1 MRKSILALALL
12 PFVWTTNVYALA
24 LTDINLSSGI
34 NEPLDARI
42 PLRALQPNDMETIR
56 IKLADTEHFTRANLE
71 RLPILDDLRFEAV
84 RSPDGSAYIRITT
97 DSAVNEPFLSF
108 IVEVSWSRGRI
119 LREYTLLLDPPTYT
133 GAASAA
139 VREAE
144 TSATKAIVA
153 KEIVA
158 KEIVDRTA
166 ASRTETSSM
175 ASVASTTSAATMV
188 DETGGAYSLYGPVTA
203 EDTLWSIATRSRPDK
218 SVSIEQMMLA
228 LRQHNPDAFVENNI
242 NALKAGAIL
251 RIPDRGK
258 TMTIP
263 QKEAL
268 AEVKRQHAA
277 WEAFR
282 QRLAANPTATPSG
295 SPVPSTE
302 AKSDSTEAGRS
313 GRIEILSA
321 GAAVEGVGQT
331 GKDDAKKLRAEIAM
345 AKEDIDAKGRENKE
359 LRSRIAEAEDL
370 IQEFVHLMEIQS
382 DEINALKRKLAETG
396 IEIPSKVP
404 PAKSQLL
411 ASESEASTISR
422 TVPPQEKESKAPLSE
437 TGKITETTS
446 KQDAQSS
453 SSPISEPLSEILA
466 PTKPSLGDAS
476 SEPDS
481 KPQGFSLMDRIHDY
495 LIIIVAGLGAIL
507 ILIAGRVLWL
517 RRRREIAEG
526 RELDSAEGVFRSSKL
541 TDSGGEIKGSSQQ
554 IPPKQKERKQAEV
567 DTIPGAEPD
576 VGEIASLDFSKVS
589 PPVKVTG
596 TRTTEGENMDLGF
609 GFELDSDPS
618 RESPKQ
624 KDRKAKTP
632 DFPPPEMSGD
642 TIDEIQTKLDL
653 AQAYIDMGDAE
664 GARNILAQVLEKG
677 SKAHKNTARE
687 LLEKLG

>member
-1 MRKSILALALL
+1 MRKSILVLALL

-34 NEPLDARI
+34 NESLDARI

-71 RLPILDDLRFEAV
+71 RLPILDDLRFEAF
-84 RSPDGSAYIRITT
+84 RSPNGSAYIRITT

-144 TSATKAIVA
+144 TNATKAIVA
-153 KEIVA
+153 KEIM
-158 KEIVDRTA
+158 DRTA

-188 DETGGAYSLYGPVTA
+188 DEAGGAYSVYGPVTA

-268 AEVKRQHAA
+268 AEVKRQHVV

-282 QRLAANPTATPSG
+282 QRLAVNPTATPSG

-396 IEIPSKVP
+396 IEIPSKAP
-404 PAKSQLL
+404 PAKSRLL

-422 TVPPQEKESKAPLSE
+422 TIPPQEKESKAPVSE

-453 SSPISEPLSEILA
+453 SSPISEPLSEILV
-466 PTKPSLGDAS
+466 PTKPSLEDAS

-576 VGEIASLDFSKVS
+576 VGEIASLGADFSKVS

-664 GARNILAQVLEKG
+664 GARNILTQVLEKG
-677 SKAHKNTARE
+677 SKIHKNTARE